1 MQQYIRYSIVTLF
14 LLVLQTTIIP
24 FVSIANIVP
33 DILIVWIVY
42 VAIKLGQIPATV
54 VGFMIGIAVDLVGG
68 HFIGLSALSKTIA
81 GFFAGYFYNE
91 NKIDYTIGNYQFLI
105 IVGFSSFF
113 HNIIY
118 FVIFVQGS
126 EIGFWTAIFRFGL
139 FSTIYTVAFAV
150 LPMFVFSRKIAQG
163 STL

>member
-1 MQQYIRYSIVTLF
+1 MQQYIRYSIATLF
-14 LLVLQTTIIP
+14 LLILQTTIIP
-24 FVSIANIVP
+24 FASIANIVP

-54 VGFMIGIAVDLVGG
+54 AGFVIGIAVDLIGG
-68 HFIGLSALSKTIA
+68 HFVGLSALSKTVA

-105 IVGFSSFF
+105 IVGLSSFF

-126 EIGFWTAIFRFGL
+126 EIGLWTAVFRFGL
-139 FSTIYTVAFAV
+139 FSTIYTIAFAV
-150 LPMFVFSRKIAQG
+150 LPMFVYSRKIAQG

>member
-14 LLVLQTTIIP
+14 LLILQTTIIP
-24 FVSIANIVP
+24 FASIANIVP

-54 VGFMIGIAVDLVGG
+54 AGFVIGIAVDLVGG

-91 NKIDYTIGNYQFLI
+91 NKIDYTLGNYQFLI
-105 IVGFSSFF
+105 IVGLSSSFSQ
-113 HNIIY
+113 Y
-118 FVIFVQGS
+118 Y
-126 EIGFWTAIFRFGL
+126 L
-139 FSTIYTVAFAV
+139 FCNFCSG
-150 LPMFVFSRKIAQG
+150 K
-163 STL
+163 